1 MRTKITQKATKC
13 NQTNPTAIAWA
24 FAVDQKQSKQA
35 KKREIWKT
43 TLSFG
48 RCPISIA
55 VNCKWICS
63 NLISNC
69 TFGRCYCC
77 FVSLFFLL
85 SPCPGKHKLSWIENS
100 ESMYVSER
108 VCPRFCGNGI
118 FVASFQ
124 FGILHFVFAC
134 VCARKLILIYSK
146 CTWPFEESES
156 RQKGRKWLK
165 LFN

>member
-24 FAVDQKQSKQA
+24 FVVDQKQSKQA

-77 FVSLFFLL
+77 FVSLFFFSRPAQANINWVEL
-85 SPCPGKHKLSWIENS
+85 KIRK
-100 ESMYVSER
+100 
-108 VCPRFCGNGI
+108 VCMWVREFVPA
-118 FVASFQ
+118 FVATESSSHLFSLV
-124 FGILHFVFAC
+124 FYILC
-134 VCARKLILIYSK
+134 LRVCARKLILIYSK

>member
-35 KKREIWKT
+35 KKEGDLKDNLVIWKVSHFYCRE
-43 TLSFG
+43 LQMNLF
-48 RCPISIA
+48 
-55 VNCKWICS
+55 KS
-63 NLISNC
+63 NFELYIWSVLLL
-69 TFGRCYCC
+69 FC
-77 FVSLFFLL
+77 FAFFLL